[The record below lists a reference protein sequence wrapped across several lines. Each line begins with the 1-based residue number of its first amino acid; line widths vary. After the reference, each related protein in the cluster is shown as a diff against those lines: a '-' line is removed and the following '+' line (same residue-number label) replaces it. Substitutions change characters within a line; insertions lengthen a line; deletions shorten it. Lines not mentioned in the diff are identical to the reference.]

1 MKGRRKALLAS
12 GGVGL
17 VLLTLFSPLRVP
29 ERIDVPGRVTPAQ
42 EWVVARADNG
52 AVSTTLR
59 DYRSGAVEAT
69 LAAEP
74 ARGDAVR
81 FTLGP
86 AASEKFIQA
95 GDTVGGFVSE
105 EAALRLAALAG
116 QVEAARAELELSRA
130 GEKDALVEVARQDLR
145 RAQAALE
152 YAEQVVVRQR
162 ALFERGIVSQTE
174 LEEAESEWR
183 VASAEAAGAQAMLQA
198 SQTGEREEQVTLA
211 EARLEALQ
219 EEADILRSRMA
230 LNNLIAPISG
240 LVYRVSSPDTLL
252 MVADTSAMAVFLPVR
267 FQDRSRV
274 RPGQEVSLRI
284 SEWGDQPRARVV
296 DLRESS
302 GRAAGQAYMMA
313 MAEITSGHEQLT
325 PGLLV
330 QGSILTGRLH
340 PLDFLRGIITDL
352 VAW

>member
-1 MKGRRKALLAS
+1 
-12 GGVGL
+12 
-17 VLLTLFSPLRVP
+17 
-29 ERIDVPGRVTPAQ
+29 VTPAQ

-59 DYRSGAVEAT
+59 DYRTGAVEAT

-86 AASEKFIQA
+86 AASARHVEA

-116 QVEAARAELELSRA
+116 QVEAARAELELSQA

-152 YAEQVVVRQR
+152 YAEQVVERQR

-183 VASAEAAGAQAMLQA
+183 VAAAEAAGAEAMLQA

-211 EARLEALQ
+211 EARLEALE
-219 EEADILRSRMA
+219 EEASILQGRMS
-230 LNNLIAPISG
+230 LNNLVAPISG
-240 LVYRVSSPDTLL
+240 IVYRVSSPDTLL
-252 MVADTSAMAVFLPVR
+252 LVADTSAMAVFLPVR
-267 FQDRSRV
+267 FEDRSRV
-274 RPGQEVSLRI
+274 LPGQEVTLRT
-284 SEWGDQPRARVV
+284 SEWGEQPTARVIDV
-296 DLRESS
+296 RESS

-340 PLDFLRGIITDL
+340 PLYFLQRTLTEL
-352 VAW
+352 VTW

>member
-1 MKGRRKALLAS
+1 MKARRKVLLAS

-17 VLLTLFSPLRVP
+17 ALLALFAPVRIP
-29 ERIDVPGRVTPAQ
+29 ERIEVPGRVTPAQ

-59 DYRSGAVEAT
+59 DYRTGAVEAT

-86 AASEKFIQA
+86 AASARHVEA

-116 QVEAARAELELSRA
+116 QVEAARAELELSQA

-152 YAEQVVVRQR
+152 YAEQVVERQR

-183 VASAEAAGAQAMLQA
+183 VAAAEAAGAEAMLQA

-211 EARLEALQ
+211 EARLEALE
-219 EEADILRSRMA
+219 EEASILQGRMS
-230 LNNLIAPISG
+230 LNNLVAPISG
-240 LVYRVSSPDTLL
+240 IVYRVSSPDTLL
-252 MVADTSAMAVFLPVR
+252 LVADTSAMAVFLPVR
-267 FQDRSRV
+267 FEDRSRV
-274 RPGQEVSLRI
+274 LPGQEVTLRT
-284 SEWGDQPRARVV
+284 SEWGEQPTARVIDV
-296 DLRESS
+296 RESS

-340 PLDFLRGIITDL
+340 PLYFLQRTLTEL
-352 VAW
+352 VTW